1 MTKAKWAEKIRASA
15 QQAGTYREYFEDT
28 ILTLSAIL
36 EKRDQVEKAYQK
48 DGRRPVIEYTNKAG
62 ATHLTK
68 NPMLVL
74 WGDLNKSALAYW
86 RDLGLTP
93 AGLKKIDEGA
103 LTRKKRSA
111 LEEALAEFGG

>member
-1 MTKAKWAEKIRASA
+1 MTKAKWAEKIRVSA

-62 ATHLTK
+62 GHQSDQKPDAG
-68 NPMLVL
+68 P
-74 WGDLNKSALAYW
+74 
-86 RDLGLTP
+86 LG
-93 AGLKKIDEGA
+93 
-103 LTRKKRSA
+103 
-111 LEEALAEFGG
+111 

>member
-1 MTKAKWAEKIRASA
+1 MTKAKWAEKIRVSA

-62 ATHLTK
+62 ATNLTK
-68 NPMLVL
+68 TRCWSSGMISTSRRLPTGAT
-74 WGDLNKSALAYW
+74 WG
-86 RDLGLTP
+86 
-93 AGLKKIDEGA
+93 
-103 LTRKKRSA
+103 
-111 LEEALAEFGG
+111 